1 MQIAKGLHPGRQ
13 GATGDLL
20 CLAAENGHASVLK
33 YLLPARRCDW
43 GPRMPEFGCHLDKL
57 LVRPSRKGHHGAV
70 KVLLDH
76 GADHSWANVK
86 GRTALHHAATSGF
99 SSVIE
104 VLLDG
109 GAEISAPDWHQGAD
123 ISAKCNAGRS
133 PIFNA
138 VESNNLELAEFLL
151 SKGCDPMSRENLGS
165 TPLHRAVENGL
176 YEMSKLLVR
185 YGSQVD
191 AEADSKTTVLDWA
204 IRGRDVR
211 VVIFILEALAK
222 MPPANALGSSAL
234 HPAAALGRPEAV
246 KILIDKGYDVN
257 LKILDRGY
265 TPLHEA
271 FSRRCIGSMEH
282 LLNKGADVNA
292 VMGNGT
298 TLLQFA
304 AAAEGDLVNAVQ
316 LLLKNG
322 ADMEAWDVDG
332 RTPLDMAMT
341 AGNYDVVEL
350 LKENRPIGLHAAL
363 RRRRSVSMDIFK
375 GR

>member
-1 MQIAKGLHPGRQ
+1 MQLLDLPHELLLAIEKEIPSQRDLGLFLRVNRYLHSILDPELYRRDADIQRFTLWAARVGRLETLKKAQ
-13 GATGDLL
+13 SYGIYSNRATGDLL
-20 CLAAENGHASVLK
+20 CLSAENGHASVLK
-33 YLLPARRCDW
+33 HLLPARRCDW

-57 LVRPSRKGHHGAV
+57 LVRPSRNGHHAAV
-70 KVLLDH
+70 KVLLEH

-86 GRTALHHAATSGF
+86 GRTALYHAATNGF

-109 GAEISAPDWHQGAD
+109 GAEISAPDWHQWTPLHFACKHGHVAAARLLVNRGAD

-151 SKGCDPMSRENLGS
+151 SKGCDPKSRENLGS

-211 VVIFILEALAK
+211 VAIFILEALAK
-222 MPPANALGSSAL
+222 MPPANALGSSPL
-234 HPAAALGRPEAV
+234 HLAAALGLPQAV

-257 LKILDRGY
+257 LKTLDR
-265 TPLHEA
+265 
-271 FSRRCIGSMEH
+271 
-282 LLNKGADVNA
+282 
-292 VMGNGT
+292 
-298 TLLQFA
+298 
-304 AAAEGDLVNAVQ
+304 
-316 LLLKNG
+316 
-322 ADMEAWDVDG
+322 
-332 RTPLDMAMT
+332 
-341 AGNYDVVEL
+341 
-350 LKENRPIGLHAAL
+350 
-363 RRRRSVSMDIFK
+363 
-375 GR
+375 